1 MNNAAFPPMTAVG
14 LAFTTGLAVG
24 IVFSLVKL
32 PSPAPPFLGLIGL
45 VGMFVGQRLWPI
57 LQSLISHNR

>member
-1 MNNAAFPPMTAVG
+1 MNSAAFPSLASVI
-14 LAFTTGLAVG
+14 LAFSTGLAVG

-57 LQSLISHNR
+57 VQQLIAR

>member
-1 MNNAAFPPMTAVG
+1 MNDQTISLGAIL
-14 LAFTTGLAVG
+14 LAFATGLAVG

-45 VGMFVGQRLWPI
+45 TGMFIGQRLWP
-57 LQSLISHNR
+57 LLSTRLFHR

>member
-1 MNNAAFPPMTAVG
+1 MSDQGISSTAVL
-14 LAFTTGLAVG
+14 LAFGTGLAVG

-45 VGMFVGQRLWPI
+45 VGMFTGQRLWPF
-57 LQSLISHNR
+57 LVSRFLH